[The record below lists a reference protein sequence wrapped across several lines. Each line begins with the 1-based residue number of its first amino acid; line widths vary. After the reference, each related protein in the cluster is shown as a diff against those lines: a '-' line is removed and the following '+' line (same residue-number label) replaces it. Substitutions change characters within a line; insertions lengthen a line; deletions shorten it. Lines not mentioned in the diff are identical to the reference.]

1 MIKRVAKPDSLF
13 FVLATLLCV
22 LLSFNSAFG
31 QGANQASEELLTNAS
46 VVKLVRARFSEK
58 AVTAI
63 IRSRPTRFD
72 LSPDALVQLKRNGVS
87 ERIILAMIAHSANTE
102 TANADWDEEDD
113 SFFNEGRAQM
123 GRSSGANGGGDINIF
138 GSGGSS
144 QSRTRGRGIDGG
156 ASGDTQT
163 TGSATVRI
171 IRPPTEGGPEPKL
184 ERTPTL
190 TNESVIEMINAGF
203 SEGTIIRRIES
214 SPTSFDL
221 STTKLAELRR
231 RRVSEKVILAMK
243 EAMNDGGDDA
253 SRPSATSASGN

>member
-1 MIKRVAKPDSLF
+1 MIKRSAQANFLF
-13 FVLATLLCV
+13 FVLATFLCV
-22 LLSFNSAFG
+22 VLNFNSAFG
-31 QGANQASEELLTNAS
+31 QSANQASEELLTNAS
-46 VVKLVRARFSEK
+46 VVKLVRAKFSEK

-87 ERIILAMIAHSANTE
+87 ERIILAMIARSAAAE
-102 TANADWDEEDD
+102 TANGDWDEEDD

-123 GRSSGANGGGDINIF
+123 GRSGGGDTNIF

-144 QSRTRGRGIDGG
+144 QSRTRGGGLNGG

-171 IRPPTEGGPEPKL
+171 IRPPSEGGAEPKL

-190 TNESVIEMINAGF
+190 TNEGVIEMINAGF
-203 SEGTIIRRIES
+203 SEGTIIRRIEAS
-214 SPTSFDL
+214 SSDFDL
-221 STTKLAELRR
+221 SPTKLAELRR
-231 RRVSEKVILAMK
+231 RRVSEKVISAMK
-243 EAMNDGGDDA
+243 EAMSDGSDDA
-253 SRPSATSASGN
+253 SRTSSNSGN

>member
-1 MIKRVAKPDSLF
+1 MIKRSAKADLLF
-13 FVLATLLCV
+13 FVLATLLCAF
-22 LLSFNSAFG
+22 LNFNPAFG
-31 QGANQASEELLTNAS
+31 QNANQASEELLTNAS

-58 AVTAI
+58 AVAAI

-87 ERIILAMIAHSANTE
+87 ERIILTMIAHSASTE
-102 TANADWDEEDD
+102 TANGDWDEEDD
-113 SFFNEGRAQM
+113 SFFNEGRAGM
-123 GRSSGANGGGDINIF
+123 NRPGAANGAGDTNIF

-171 IRPPTEGGPEPKL
+171 IRPPTEGGAEPKL

-221 STTKLAELRR
+221 STAKLAELRR

-243 EAMNDGGDDA
+243 EAMSDGSDA
-253 SRPSATSASGN
+253 VSQPSVSGN

>member
-1 MIKRVAKPDSLF
+1 MIKRSAQANFLF
-13 FVLATLLCV
+13 FVLATLLCAF
-22 LLSFNSAFG
+22 LNLNSAFG
-31 QGANQASEELLTNAS
+31 QSANQASEELLTNAS
-46 VVKLVRARFSEK
+46 VVKLVRAKFSEK

-87 ERIILAMIAHSANTE
+87 ERIILAMIAHSTSTE
-102 TANADWDEEDD
+102 TANGNWDEEDD
-113 SFFNEGRAQM
+113 PFFNDGRAPQT
-123 GRSSGANGGGDINIF
+123 GRSGGGDTNIF

-144 QSRTRGRGIDGG
+144 QSRTRGGGLNGG

-171 IRPPTEGGPEPKL
+171 IRPPTEGGAEPKL

-190 TNESVIEMINAGF
+190 TNEGVIEMINAGF

-214 SPTSFDL
+214 SPSDFDL
-221 STTKLAELRR
+221 SPAKLAELRR
-231 RRVSEKVILAMK
+231 RRVSEKVISAMK
-243 EAMNDGGDDA
+243 EAMSDGSDDA
-253 SRPSATSASGN
+253 SRRSSASGN